1 MKSLTSIVAFTV
13 TLALAIS
20 VETIPVLAQSA
31 EGEILGELPELRL
44 TLREAMQASI
54 DKNPTVKLFREK
66 VKESKAVSLTDL
78 GALLPHLSGN
88 ITAANRKFFLGNFG
102 GVPTTSDNTD
112 FFGARAFATQNLFS
126 LSLIKRWQAS
136 REGIEVASLDLETTK
151 RDTMATVALIYLE
164 AISFEAAVKAREADV
179 RHNKQLLRLAQ
190 ERKTAGMATSL
201 DVTRAKVQ
209 LENEKQRLVVA
220 KMETERAKLNL
231 MRSMGIPFGVK
242 IVLADELK
250 HVEVP
255 HQTPQE
261 ALAIAFEERVELKA
275 QKRRERLAALSL
287 SSVESERLPTL
298 EGIGDVGR
306 TGNKPG
312 ETFTTHN
319 VELALSV
326 PIFDGGQREGRIS
339 ESRSKVLQ
347 ESIRTQDLRLQI
359 MLEVRDALLTIES
372 AKQEV
377 AVTKEGL
384 KQALKELNL
393 ARERFSVG
401 VATNIEITNAQASV
415 AEARDNYIKSLFNLN
430 ASRVNLARA
439 QGRLNQL

>member
-1 MKSLTSIVAFTV
+1 
-13 TLALAIS
+13 
-20 VETIPVLAQSA
+20 
-31 EGEILGELPELRL
+31 
-44 TLREAMQASI
+44 
-54 DKNPTVKLFREK
+54 
-66 VKESKAVSLTDL
+66 
-78 GALLPHLSGN
+78 
-88 ITAANRKFFLGNFG
+88 
-102 GVPTTSDNTD
+102 
-112 FFGARAFATQNLFS
+112 
-126 LSLIKRWQAS
+126 
-136 REGIEVASLDLETTK
+136 
-151 RDTMATVALIYLE
+151 
-164 AISFEAAVKAREADV
+164 
-179 RHNKQLLRLAQ
+179 
-190 ERKTAGMATSL
+190 MATSL

-209 LENEKQRLVVA
+209 LENEKQRLLVA

-231 MRSMGIPFGVK
+231 TRSMGIPFGVTL
-242 IVLADELK
+242 VLTDELK
-250 HVEVP
+250 PVEVP
-255 HQTPQE
+255 HQTPKE
-261 ALAIAFEERVELKA
+261 ALAVAFDERVELKA

-298 EGIGDVGR
+298 DGKGDIGR
-306 TGNKPG
+306 TGNEPNN
-312 ETFTTHN
+312 TFTTHN
-319 VELALSV
+319 VEVALSV

-384 KQALKELNL
+384 KQSVKELNL

-415 AEARDNYIKSLFNLN
+415 AEARDNHIKSLFNLN

>member
-1 MKSLTSIVAFTV
+1 MKPLGYAVTIIV
-13 TLALAIS
+13 TLAIAITAGTDSALAESADEKI
-20 VETIPVLAQSA
+20 LAK
-31 EGEILGELPELRL
+31 LPELRL

-66 VKESKAVSLTDL
+66 VKESRAASLTEL

-88 ITAANRKFFLGNFG
+88 VTAANRKFFLGNFG
-102 GVPTTSDNTD
+102 GVPRTSDNTD
-112 FFGARAFATQNLFS
+112 FYGARAFLTQNLFS
-126 LSLIKRWQAS
+126 LSLIKNWQAS

-151 RDTMATVALIYLE
+151 QDTMATVALIYLE

-179 RHNKQLLRLAQ
+179 KLNKQLLRLAQ

-209 LENEKQRLVVA
+209 LENEKQRLLVA

-231 MRSMGIPFGVK
+231 TRSMGIPFGVTL
-242 IVLADELK
+242 VLTDELK
-250 HVEVP
+250 PVEVP
-255 HQTPQE
+255 HQTPKE
-261 ALAIAFEERVELKA
+261 ALAVAFDERVELKA

-298 EGIGDVGR
+298 DGKGDIGR
-306 TGNKPG
+306 TGNEPNN
-312 ETFTTHN
+312 TFTTHN
-319 VELALSV
+319 VEVALSV

-384 KQALKELNL
+384 KQSVKELNL

-415 AEARDNYIKSLFNLN
+415 AEARDNHIKSLFNLN